1 VKKNPQ
7 ATEAKG
13 FEFQRSAARPD
24 INVVWIKRDIRSQD
38 HLPLYLAEKD
48 SLPYLIVFL
57 LEPSIIFYPDTSL
70 RHVQFQYHS
79 ILQLNRKIEKYG
91 QSVLVLN
98 AEALE
103 VFSSIQSQFRIKKV
117 FSYQES
123 GIDLSYQRDKALAAY
138 FRQEAIRW
146 QQCQRDGIIRGIRDR
161 AGWDEAWYRTM
172 ETPLVVNTFSKR
184 APISFSNPFPIQETL
199 RKELEQY
206 PSGFQ
211 PAGEDFAFRYLGS
224 FVQERGKNYTRHIS
238 KPLESRTSCGRISPY
253 LSWGNI
259 SVKQA
264 YQFVKNAAKTSS
276 FPGPLRNFLT
286 RLKWRC
292 HFIQKFEVD
301 CTYEN
306 QCINAGYELLEH
318 PRKPELIEAWK
329 AGRTGF
335 PLVDACMRC
344 LKATGWI
351 NFRMRAMLVSFLCHH
366 LYQDWREGSYH
377 LARLFL
383 DYEPGIHFPQ
393 FQMQAGVTGINT
405 VRIYNPVKQSK
416 DHDPRGV
423 FIKTWLPEL
432 QHIPEHFIHEPHA
445 MSPMERQLFALAEDL
460 DYPKPIIDVE
470 EAGRYARDKIWG
482 HRKNASVVKENRR
495 ILAIHTRRGEMDPQS

>member
-1 VKKNPQ
+1 MGANGAQ
-7 ATEAKG
+7 IDHQTDRRE
-13 FEFQRSAARPD
+13 
-24 INVVWIKRDIRSQD
+24 INLVWLKRDIRTQD
-38 HLPLYLAEKD
+38 HLPLQLAERD

-57 LEPSIIFYPDTSL
+57 LEPSIISYPDTSL
-70 RHVQFQYHS
+70 RHLQFQYHS
-79 ILQLNRKIEKYG
+79 ILQVNKKIGKYG
-91 QSVLVLN
+91 LEIVVMY
-98 AEALE
+98 AEAIE
-103 VFSSIQSQFRIKKV
+103 AFSFIHSQYQIRNV
-117 FSYQES
+117 FSYEES
-123 GIDLSYQRDKALAAY
+123 GIGLTYQRDKKLSAF
-138 FRQEAIRW
+138 FRKAGIHWHQS
-146 QQCQRDGIIRGIRDR
+146 QRDGIVRGIRDR

-172 ETPLVVNTFSKR
+172 EAPLVVNTFSKR
-184 APISFSNPFPIQETL
+184 EPLPFYNPLPIPDEL
-199 RKELEQY
+199 RLQLAQY

-259 SVKQA
+259 SVRQA

-276 FPGPLRNFLT
+276 FPGPLQNFLT

-318 PRKPELIEAWK
+318 PRKPEMIEAWK
-329 AGRTGF
+329 QGSTGF

-344 LKATGWI
+344 LEATGWI

-405 VRIYNPVKQSK
+405 VRIYNPLKQSQ
-416 DHDPRGV
+416 DHDPKGI

-432 QHIPEHFIHEPHA
+432 QDIPAQFIHEPYT
-445 MSPMERQLFALAEDL
+445 MTEMERQLYGLSEDL
-460 DYPKPIIDVE
+460 DYPPPIVDVE
-470 EAGRYARDKIWG
+470 AAGRYARDKIWG
-482 HRKNASVVKENRR
+482 HRKNASVIKENKR